1 MAPCSGF
8 AVIPENASLPPH
20 CNARQSEASGC
31 GDRCVLAAR
40 GTPAKM
46 EERSAASSDW
56 AASREIQEMGREEGS
71 KPMEAS
77 VERSEDCVAKS
88 LEK

>member
-1 MAPCSGF
+1 M
-8 AVIPENASLPPH
+8 
-20 CNARQSEASGC
+20 
-31 GDRCVLAAR
+31 AAR